1 MPRRSSTPLV
11 PERRFHLQSNIG
23 YGLASAVTWGLGDFS
38 GGQATKK
45 ANVFGVVV
53 VADAVGL
60 VLMIALAVAR
70 AEPLPSARG
79 VLFAGLAGV
88 VGAVGLSAFYRALA
102 TGSMGVQASVTA
114 LLSTVIPVLF
124 GLLTEGLPHRAQLT
138 GLVLAL
144 GSVTL
149 ISFSPS
155 RDGARH
161 QYGLAL
167 LAGAGFGA
175 FLILSKHAGALGL
188 FWILAYIRL
197 AALLLM
203 VGVHYVSKRRWMPA
217 LAPLG
222 LQCSAG
228 VFDVL
233 GNFFFVLATRSGRLD
248 ISAVLASMYPA
259 VTVVM
264 AVLLLRER
272 FTLLQGLGITA
283 ALAATAFLSF

>member
-1 MPRRSSTPLV
+1 
-11 PERRFHLQSNIG
+11 
-23 YGLASAVTWGLGDFS
+23 
-38 GGQATKK
+38 
-45 ANVFGVVV
+45 VVI
-53 VADAVGL
+53 ADVVGL
-60 VLMIALAVAR
+60 LLMIALAVAW

-79 VLFAGLAGV
+79 VVFAALAGV

-102 TGSMGVQASVTA
+102 TGSMSVQAPITS

-124 GLLTEGLPHRAQLT
+124 GVWTEGWPHRLQLA

-144 GSVTL
+144 ASVAL
-149 ISFSPS
+149 ISSSPS
-155 RDGARH
+155 KDGARH
-161 QYGLAL
+161 QYTLAVV
-167 LAGAGFGA
+167 AGASFGA
-175 FLILSKHAGALGL
+175 YLILSKQAGTLGL
-188 FWILAYIRL
+188 FWILADIRL

-203 VGVHYVSKRRWMPA
+203 IGVHYVSTRRWIPA

-228 VFDVL
+228 LFDVL
-233 GNFFFVLATRSGRLD
+233 GNLFFVLAARSGRLD

-259 VTVVM
+259 VTVVL

-283 ALAATAFLSF
+283 ALAATVLLAS